1 MPDNKYTGRHPM
13 RYAVKLPLPRVL
25 RNRPIQHWEE
35 RPDLQQELQAWIES
49 IETWCWHNADH
60 NFAVGV
66 DKITAHHMEVHFE
79 LELDAVRFNQQ
90 QCAGKSTV
98 DFIFRPE
105 YMVSW
110 TN

>member
-1 MPDNKYTGRHPM
+1 MSKYKFTGHHPM
-13 RYAVKLPLPRVL
+13 RYAVKLPLPGVFK
-25 RNRPIQHWEE
+25 NRPVDHWEE
-35 RPDLQQELQAWIES
+35 RPDLQKELQAWIES
-49 IETWCWHNADH
+49 VETWCWKNSEY

-66 DKITAHHMEVHFE
+66 DKITARHIEVHFE

-90 QCAGKSTV
+90 QCQGKSAV
-98 DFIFRPE
+98 DFIFRPA

>member
-1 MPDNKYTGRHPM
+1 MVNYKFDGQHPM
-13 RYAVKLPLPRVL
+13 RYAVKLPLPDVL
-25 RNRPIQHWEE
+25 RNRPADHWGE
-35 RPDLQQELQAWIES
+35 RPDLQHKLQAWIES
-49 IETWCWHNADH
+49 VEAWCWQNAEY